1 MVSRISASEEG
12 LKIINLAR
20 ERKGWAK
27 AEETWFQSALTSK
40 STLKRFWLKK
50 RIDQEV
56 FVAICEQVGVKDWQA
71 IVAQPPPTAP
81 MPPNPRAYKT
91 DTWVGR
97 STIIDELLPKLQ
109 DKTRLVWITGISG
122 IGKTTLGE
130 CLASRAWESNPT
142 FRWDHLEV
150 SEGQGADFTT
160 IAADLLAKL
169 GDRELDPQERNDP
182 KRLTDRL
189 VRKLQSSCYWVQLD
203 SLERLLNP
211 EQGTEF
217 ADDHWVIFLR
227 RCLTERD
234 FGSRLVL
241 TAQALPSVLVEF
253 ADRYPNVWAAKTLA
267 GLSANELQNEH
278 LEFFG
283 KHGVVVD
290 EANQAVL
297 SKLGQVYE
305 GHTLVLQVM
314 SGEIQAD
321 FAGDAGRYWV
331 VNQQEF
337 EQVARSLDAKRLDE
351 TEYNDELDR
360 RVRDRVKQSL
370 QQLPTDARDLLL
382 RSSVYRRPVPK
393 KFWLGLIDDRSV
405 SHQKEAYR
413 VLSDRA
419 FVEREGIYQKLFL
432 IRQHNLVR
440 AVASDLLK
448 VDTQRWHTAERQAAH
463 FWLTTYAPVTDALN
477 LEAVRGYLEAVN
489 HYCEVGDGDAVR
501 ELFTNPIDTPAKS
514 TLSRQLDTW
523 SYYQEEIHLGQKLL
537 GKYGPATDIKCW
549 NDIGNGYFG
558 LGDYPKAT
566 EAYENCLRIARE
578 IGDCRGEGHALGGLG
593 NVYTRLGQYEQAINC
608 YQQYLTIAREIG
620 DHWGESASLGSLGV
634 AYKNLGQYERAIAC
648 HQQCLTIAR
657 EIGNRRSEGYALGN
671 LGLAYKNLGQY
682 EQAVDYHQQQLT
694 IAREIGDR
702 WGESNALSSLGLA
715 HNRLGQYER
724 AIDCHQQCLTIARE
738 IGNRWSESNAL
749 GNLGSPH
756 VCLGQNE
763 QAIDCYQQCLTIA
776 REIGHRRAESAS
788 LGNLGITYEKL
799 GEYAKAV
806 DYAEQHLAS
815 ARKIGDRQGEGSG
828 FRELGVALLRQ
839 QNITEALENLQ
850 FALRIFQEVKS
861 RDDESQALKNLAEL
875 HQVLGEIELARQYC
889 QQALELATE
898 LGIPLAD
905 ECRTLQ
911 EEIENNTSVSS
922 G

>member
-241 TAQALPSVLVEF
+241 TAQALPSVLVEW
-253 ADRYPNVWAAKTLA
+253 ADRYPNVWTAETLA
-267 GLSANELQNEH
+267 GLSANETQNEH

-283 KHGVVVD
+283 KHGVAVD
-290 EANQAVL
+290 EANQAIL

-360 RVRDRVKQSL
+360 RVRDRVKKSL
-370 QQLPTDARDLLL
+370 QQLPMDAQDLLL
-382 RSSVYRRPVPK
+382 RSSVYRRPVSK
-393 KFWLGLIDDRSV
+393 KFWLAMIDDRS
-405 SHQKEAYR
+405 SSQQKEAYR
-413 VLSDRA
+413 VLCDRA
-419 FVEREGIYQKLFL
+419 LVEKEHAN
-432 IRQHNLVR
+432 IRQHNLIRSISHSTLQQSSIVWR
-440 AVASDLLK
+440 A
-448 VDTQRWHTAERQAAH
+448 AERKAANL
-463 FWLTTYAPVTDALN
+463 WLVDYEAPQNASN
-477 LEAVRGYLEAVN
+477 LETLRGYLEAFE
-489 HYCEVGDGDAVR
+489 HYWNIADYQTV
-501 ELFTNPIDTPAKS
+501 LPISSWLLQNK
-514 TLSRQLDTW
+514 LSLQEQLYTW
-523 SYYQEEIHLGQKLL
+523 SYFRDAIALNHKLL
-537 GKYGPATDIKCW
+537 IASRRLQNIKIEQQALSALGINYECIGDYENAVKYHDQHLTLAKNHSDYEGIMCVL
-549 NDIGNGYFG
+549 GNLSAVFLR
-558 LGDYPKAT
+558 LGDYANAKEIAERQRDLAVTSKNSIYELQAITNIGCACLGLRKDIEAIKYLQIALNVALNNDNYKGIAIIKANLADAHQNIGEDNIANIFLQDALIVT
-566 EAYENCLRIARE
+566 RENGDIQGTQRILE
-578 IGDCRGEGHALGGLG
+578 K
-593 NVYTRLGQYEQAINC
+593 LGQYCLAKNDCEEGITHLQN
-608 YQQYLTIAREIG
+608 
-620 DHWGESASLGSLGV
+620 ASL
-634 AYKNLGQYERAIAC
+634 IA
-648 HQQCLTIAR
+648 QQ
-657 EIGNRRSEGYALGN
+657 IGNSTDE
-671 LGLAYKNLGQY
+671 
-682 EQAVDYHQQQLT
+682 
-694 IAREIGDR
+694 
-702 WGESNALSSLGLA
+702 
-715 HNRLGQYER
+715 ER
-724 AIDCHQQCLTIARE
+724 IQD
-738 IGNRWSESNAL
+738 
-749 GNLGSPH
+749 
-756 VCLGQNE
+756 
-763 QAIDCYQQCLTIA
+763 
-776 REIGHRRAESAS
+776 
-788 LGNLGITYEKL
+788 
-799 GEYAKAV
+799 
-806 DYAEQHLAS
+806 
-815 ARKIGDRQGEGSG
+815 
-828 FRELGVALLRQ
+828 F
-839 QNITEALENLQ
+839 
-850 FALRIFQEVKS
+850 LRI
-861 RDDESQALKNLAEL
+861 SQKED
-875 HQVLGEIELARQYC
+875 
-889 QQALELATE
+889 T
-898 LGIPLAD
+898 
-905 ECRTLQ
+905 
-911 EEIENNTSVSS
+911 
-922 G
+922 